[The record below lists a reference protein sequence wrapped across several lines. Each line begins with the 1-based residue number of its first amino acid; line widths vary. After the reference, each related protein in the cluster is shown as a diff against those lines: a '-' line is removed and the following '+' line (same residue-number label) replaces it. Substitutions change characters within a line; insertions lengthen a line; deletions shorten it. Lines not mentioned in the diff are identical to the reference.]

1 MLWAGR
7 VNLKLSGL
15 ATSAIQKNNSLL
27 KSDCGFLVKRTVD
40 FDIVG
45 LCDMV
50 LWMEELK
57 SQWPIICNQKQTPC
71 VAIQTADGVK
81 LVVKIFWG
89 N

>member
-1 MLWAGR
+1 MLEASR
-7 VNLKLSGL
+7 VNLKLGGF
-15 ATSAIQKNNSLL
+15 ATGAIQKNNSLL

-45 LCDMV
+45 LCNMV

-57 SQWPIICNQKQTPC
+57 SQWSIICNKEKATC

-81 LVVKIFWG
+81 LVIKIFWG